1 MGDICYAPLID
12 DMTWSYSRVKSF
24 ETCPYKWYLRY
35 IVGLRGKR
43 MFFADYGT
51 FMHKLLE
58 LFHKGEATPQQLVER
73 YLCDFKKEV
82 SGFAPNG
89 RVLANYFQGGLQY
102 LRALRPVQAKV
113 LGIEKEVRF
122 SVGAHP
128 FVGYIDLLCEQD
140 GSLIVIDNKSR
151 NLKPRS
157 KRANPTK
164 TDAEL
169 DEYLR
174 QLYIYSIAVE
184 SEYGRLPAKLCFNCF
199 REQVFIQEPF
209 SEKAFAAS
217 QEWLLSNIAK
227 IRTESE
233 FKPSVEFFKC
243 TYLCEMQDH
252 CEYFDLMRR

>member
-35 IVGLRGKR
+35 IVGLHGKR

-58 LFHKGEATPQQLVER
+58 SFHKGEATPQQLVER

-82 SGFAPNG
+82 GGFAPSG

-102 LRALRPVQAKV
+102 LRTLQPVQTKV
-113 LGIEKEVRF
+113 LGVEKEVCF
-122 SVGAHP
+122 SVGTYP

-157 KRANPTK
+157 KRAKPTK

-184 SEYGRLPAKLCFNCF
+184 NEYGRLPTKLCFNCF

>member
-1 MGDICYAPLID
+1 MSDVCYAPLID

-24 ETCPYKWYLRY
+24 EDCPYKWYLRY
-35 IVGLRGKR
+35 IIGLRGKR
-43 MFFADYGT
+43 MFFSDYGS
-51 FMHKLLE
+51 FMHKLIE
-58 LFHKGEATPQQLVER
+58 SFHRGEATPQQLVDR

-82 SGFAPNG
+82 GGFAPSG
-89 RVLANYFQGGLQY
+89 RVLNNYFQGGLQY
-102 LRALRPVQAKV
+102 LQTLQPLQADI

-122 SVGAHP
+122 SIGGHP
-128 FVGYIDLLCEQD
+128 FVGYIDLLCEKD
-140 GSLIVIDNKSR
+140 GELTVIDNKSR
-151 NLKPRS
+151 VLKRRS
-157 KRANPTK
+157 TRKKPTLS
-164 TDAEL
+164 DAEL

-184 SEYGRLPAKLCFNCF
+184 EEYGRLPTQLCFNCF
-199 REQVFIQEPF
+199 RGQTWIQEPF
-209 SEKAFAAS
+209 SEQAFAAS

-233 FKPSVEFFKC
+233 FMPSVEFFKC